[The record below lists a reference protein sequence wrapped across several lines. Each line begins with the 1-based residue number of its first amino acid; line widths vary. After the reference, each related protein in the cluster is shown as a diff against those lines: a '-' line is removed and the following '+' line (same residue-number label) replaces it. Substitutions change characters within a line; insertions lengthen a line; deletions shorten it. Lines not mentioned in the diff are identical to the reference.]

1 MKVRRHINQ
10 LNNDVLE
17 ESSRVFNQDF
27 VSKDGQDSEVL
38 LAENSTEVLPDLSK
52 ESMND
57 DLKLDSSSSFN
68 TPAEQQE
75 SYSNENSTRE
85 IEEISETI
93 QVKKREDKE
102 VKSRGI
108 KNREVKEVRIVK
120 EVEEEKKEQGEKKSR
135 FGWFKKRN
143 RYLKALN

>member
-1 MKVRRHINQ
+1 
-10 LNNDVLE
+10 
-17 ESSRVFNQDF
+17 
-27 VSKDGQDSEVL
+27 
-38 LAENSTEVLPDLSK
+38 VLPDLSK

-93 QVKKREDKE
+93 QVE
-102 VKSRGI
+102 
-108 KNREVKEVRIVK
+108 EVKEV
-120 EVEEEKKEQGEKKSR
+120 EGEKKEQGEKKSR
-135 FGWFKKRN
+135 FGWFRKK
-143 RYLKALN
+143 K

>member
-1 MKVRRHINQ
+1 MLRSIFNNESLLDSYRGTQASVPNENYLVPGIEEANEGKETHNQ
-10 LNNDVLE
+10 LKNDVLE

-38 LAENSTEVLPDLSK
+38 LAENSTEVLPGLSK

-93 QVKKREDKE
+93 QVKEVEGKKKR
-102 VKSRGI
+102 SRG
-108 KNREVKEVRIVK
+108 RKEGAR
-120 EVEEEKKEQGEKKSR
+120 
-135 FGWFKKRN
+135 
-143 RYLKALN
+143 